1 MSVELWQQCVDLLR
15 DELPSQQF
23 NTWIR
28 PLQVEAEGDELRVY
42 APNRFVLDWVNEK
55 YLGRLLELL
64 GERGEGQL
72 PALSLLIG
80 SKRSRTPRAAIV
92 PSQTHVAPPPPVAP
106 PPAPV
111 QPVSAAPVVVPREEL
126 PPVMTTMTTAPSVSS
141 DPYEPEEPSID
152 PLAAAMP
159 AGAAPAVRTERN
171 VQVEGALKHTS
182 YLNRTF
188 TFENFVEGKSNQL
201 ARAAAWQVADN
212 LKHGYNPLFLYGGVG
227 LGKTHLMHAVGNH
240 LLKKNPNAK
249 VVYLHSERF
258 VADMVKALQL
268 NAINEFKRFYRSV
281 DALLIDDIQ
290 FFARKERSQ
299 EEFFHTFNALLEGG
313 QQVIL
318 TSDRYPKE
326 IEGLEERLKSRFGWG
341 LTVAVEPPEL
351 ETRVAIL
358 MKKAEQAKIELPH
371 DAAFFIAQRIRSN
384 VRELEGAL
392 KRVIAHSHFMG
403 RPITIE
409 LIRESLKDLLALQD
423 KLVSIDNIQRTVAEY
438 YKIKISDLLSK
449 RRSRSVARPR
459 QVAMALSKELTNH
472 SLPEIGVAFGGRDH
486 TTVLHACRK
495 IAQLRE
501 SDADIREDYKNLL
514 RTLTT

>member
-1 MSVELWQQCVDLLR
+1 MSVELWQQCIELLR
-15 DELPSQQF
+15 DELPAQQF

-28 PLQVEAEGDELRVY
+28 PLQVEAASDELRVY

-64 GERGEGQL
+64 NERSQGL
-72 PALSLLIG
+72 APALSLLIG
-80 SKRSRTPRAAIV
+80 SKRSAAARRAPATPVTAPAPAPAA
-92 PSQTHVAPPPPVAP
+92 VAPAP
-106 PPAPV
+106 SPAPV
-111 QPVSAAPVVVPREEL
+111 SQVVDGVPIDAARANPDPMAAVSSAPV
-126 PPVMTTMTTAPSVSS
+126 AS
-141 DPYEPEEPSID
+141 
-152 PLAAAMP
+152 AM
-159 AGAAPAVRTERN
+159 RTERS

-212 LKHGYNPLFLYGGVG
+212 PKHGYNPLFLYGGVG

-290 FFARKERSQ
+290 FFAKKERSQ

-403 RPITIE
+403 RDITIE

-438 YKIKISDLLSK
+438 YKIKIADLLSK
-449 RRSRSVARPR
+449 RRSRSIARPR

-472 SLPEIGVAFGGRDH
+472 SLPEIGDAFGGRDH

-495 IAQLRE
+495 IAELRE